1 LKLRWQCSGCVDH
14 WYTHALLDGAHCPLP
29 TAPPLAQ
36 NVRDAISVLF
46 PQRGIEVL
54 PQPVADFT
62 KDLPRLDEPGGLRLL
77 TPTFQAAIADLTAR
91 MSTQAPLK
99 CATATS
105 GAQVV
110 LTCQAYAAYAPTVV
124 DMVNTSKVVQ
134 VQDLFTATM
143 GNMCEKALAGAQGT
157 FDGHAA
163 TIREGLPIEEPA
175 LRNAL
180 ASARDDAA
188 RAMEGLPVDG
198 GFRPDTLA
206 RLDAYV
212 ASVAEHVTL
221 DNATASTNQCRGVW
235 AEQVRQL
242 EAQLGAFKSVEEL
255 NAAVAAKRL
264 EMRSAMVGP
273 YRDSKEMADEMSSWV
288 LSALTSLGHRLGM
301 EQATLDAE

>member
-1 LKLRWQCSGCVDH
+1 MQFLFKDEDWSG
-14 WYTHALLDGAHCPLP
+14 WMALTGPA
-29 TAPPLAQ
+29 T
-36 NVRDAISVLF
+36 S
-46 PQRGIEVL
+46 
-54 PQPVADFT
+54 
-62 KDLPRLDEPGGLRLL
+62 RLL
-77 TPTFQAAIADLTAR
+77 LLTDAGHDAVHVIDVAGRVYAGYVSAPGTIAGPRGVAARGSLVA
-91 MSTQAPLK
+91 
-99 CATATS
+99 
-105 GAQVV
+105 V
-110 LTCQAYAAYAPTVV
+110 
-124 DMVNTSKVVQ
+124 
-134 VQDLFTATM
+134 

-163 TIREGLPIEEPA
+163 TICESLPIEEPA

-188 RAMEGLPVDG
+188 LAMEGLPVDG
-198 GFRPDTLA
+198 GFRFDTLA

-264 EMRSAMVGP
+264 ELRSTMVGP
-273 YRDSKEMADEMSSWV
+273 YRDSNEMADEVASWV